1 MNTYSKNKYSILIC
15 GILLALLYGCSS
27 QKDTVANRKLQNLS
41 ARYNLIYN
49 SNVLMDEYLE
59 GINQSNKEN
68 FDSFLPLYYAPPL
81 AEAATAGTK
90 VKQLDE
96 IDQKART
103 IIAEKNFSNY
113 IDDAYILLGK
123 TNFYQGKYYNANA
136 YFDYV
141 ANAYKKNHKV
151 YLNALNW
158 KARTLLELE
167 DLNGAEKVIDTVK
180 IELDSVKRGKAEAL
194 ATIAQINMIKGNE
207 LQAIDYL
214 EKALKA
220 GSTNL
225 NKIHWTYTLAQLYEN
240 QKQFDKSLA
249 SYRKV
254 EKSNAAFDMYFN
266 AKLSRIR
273 VNEQLAGKNFDR
285 NAALLRM
292 LKDDKNA
299 DFKDQIYFEIAE
311 DYYADNNFGKAE
323 EYYNLSVRNSTS
335 NNVQKAMSY
344 LKIADLNFK
353 HYNDYVAAK
362 QYYDSTALTLPKT
375 HPLYTSIANKA
386 ENLAYLQQRYE
397 TISLQDTLQR
407 IASLPDAQ
415 RPSALSN
422 YFASL
427 EQPKIVAGNGTSGGG
442 QQGGKANGSSFSSGN
457 SSFYFANANAISR
470 GFNEFK
476 KRWGNRKLEPNWRQ
490 SNKSSQE
497 QTLTAVAVNDG
508 IGALPTSPD
517 NAAAQSNAGA
527 NKATLYLDSIPLTPV
542 QLEASNQKLI
552 NAYLE
557 MGSFYQQV
565 LNDKPEAIKTYQTL
579 LKRFPNNAKLDM
591 IYYSLY
597 LANQGIDNGKVTEY
611 KNLVLSKYPNS
622 VYAKTIL
629 DPNFS
634 AKQNQLEATL
644 NRTYET
650 LFTKLQSKEFGDVI
664 TGVNAINQR
673 FPGNAMEAQY
683 AYLKS
688 IAIGRTENVDQLL
701 AAFNEIAEKYKADK
715 LIKPLVDQHIV
726 YVNAH
731 LPEFKKRKIALPSY
745 DPNELPFAE
754 NKTGI
759 RLNEPIIANVL
770 DPSGNKKIY
779 VAPPLEKPIEKP
791 VEKPQVK
798 EPVIAKAAPKP
809 EPKESVKEVK
819 KEPVVAPI
827 EKKKDTVVAKLPEV
841 KKDSAIIASVPKKD
855 SVIIAA
861 APKKDSVATATIKP
875 EPVKETLF
883 NPASS
888 STYYLVV
895 AVNTNTLNVSSS
907 RFGIGQFNRGNY
919 AGNNLRHQLRELDQD
934 QLIIVGDFNSVTN
947 VQAYYQNIKPQ
958 LGRIMK
964 VPAANYTTFA
974 ISKENL
980 EKITNRDTLERY
992 IRYISNN
999 EL

>member
-1 MNTYSKNKYSILIC
+1 M
-15 GILLALLYGCSS
+15 
-27 QKDTVANRKLQNLS
+27 ANRKLQNLS

-49 SNVLMDEYLE
+49 SNVLMDDYLE

-68 FDSFLPLYYAPPL
+68 FDSFLPIYYAPPM
-81 AEAATAGTK
+81 AEVATAGIK

-141 ANAYKKNHKV
+141 AKTYQKNHKI
-151 YLNALNW
+151 YLNALTW
-158 KARTLLELE
+158 KARSLLQL
-167 DLNGAEKVIDTVK
+167 DDVDGAAKIIDTVK

-194 ATIAQINMIKGNE
+194 ATIAQFNMIKGDE
-207 LQAIDYL
+207 PQAINYL
-214 EKALKA
+214 EKALKV
-220 GSTNL
+220 GTNTL

-240 QKQFDKSLA
+240 QKLYDKSLA

-273 VNEQLAGKNFDR
+273 VSEQINGKDFDR
-285 NAALLRM
+285 NSALLKM
-292 LKDDKNA
+292 LKDDKNT
-299 DFKDQIYFEIAE
+299 DFKDQIYYEIAD
-311 DYYADNNFGKAE
+311 DYYANNEFGKAE
-323 EYYNLSVRNSTS
+323 EYYNLSIRNSTT
-335 NNVQKAMSY
+335 NNVQKALSY

-353 HYNDYVAAK
+353 NYNDYVAAK

-375 HPLYTSIANKA
+375 HPLYNSIANKA
-386 ENLAYLQQRYE
+386 QNLAYLQQRYE
-397 TISLQDTLQR
+397 AIALQDTLQR
-407 IASLPDAQ
+407 IALLPAGE
-415 RPSALSN
+415 RPLALSN
-422 YFASL
+422 YFTAL
-427 EQPKIVAGNGTSGGG
+427 EQPKLSVNNGSSTVG
-442 QQGGKANGSSFSSGN
+442 QQSTRTGGTSFSSGN

-476 KRWGNRKLEPNWRQ
+476 KRWGNRKLTPNWRQ

-497 QTLTAVAVNDG
+497 QTEAAIAVNDG
-508 IGALPTSPD
+508 IGALPQNPD
-517 NAAAQSNAGA
+517 NAQSTPST
-527 NKATLYLDSIPLTPV
+527 NKSTLYLDSLPLTPY
-542 QLEASNQKLI
+542 QLEISNQKLI

-565 LNDKPEAIKTYQTL
+565 LNDKPEAIKTYQVL
-579 LKRFPNNAKLDM
+579 LKRFPNNNKLDM

-597 LANQGIDNGKVTEY
+597 LANQGTDSRKTEEY

-644 NRTYET
+644 NREYEA
-650 LFTKLQSKEFGDVI
+650 LFGKLQEKEFNNVI

-673 FPGNAMEAQY
+673 FPGNVMEAQY

-688 IAIGRTENVDQLL
+688 IAIGRTENVDRLL
-701 AAFNEIAEKYKADK
+701 AAFAEIAEKYKTDK
-715 LIKPLVDQHIV
+715 LIKPLVDQHII
-726 YVNAH
+726 YINAH
-731 LPEFKKRKIALPSY
+731 LSEFKKRKIALLSY

-759 RLNEPIIANVL
+759 RINEPIIANVL

-779 VAPPLEKPIEKP
+779 VAPPLEKLI
-791 VEKPQVK
+791 EKPQVK
-798 EPVIAKAAPKP
+798 EPVVAKAEPKP
-809 EPKESVKEVK
+809 EPKEPIKEVK
-819 KEPVVAPI
+819 KEPVVTPI
-827 EKKKDTVVAKLPEV
+827 EKKKDSVIVKVPEV
-841 KKDSAIIASVPKKD
+841 KKD
-855 SVIIAA
+855 SVIIATV
-861 APKKDSVATATIKP
+861 PKKDTVAIPATKT

-888 STYYLVV
+888 KNYYVVV
-895 AVNTNTLNVSSS
+895 AVNTTSVNVSSS

-919 AGNNLRHQLRELDQD
+919 AGNNLRHQLKELDQD
-934 QLIIVGDFNSVTN
+934 QLIIVGDFNSITE
-947 VQAYYQNIKPQ
+947 VQQYYQNIKPQ

-980 EKITNRDTLERY
+980 EKIINRDTLERY

>member
-1 MNTYSKNKYSILIC
+1 
-15 GILLALLYGCSS
+15 
-27 QKDTVANRKLQNLS
+27 
-41 ARYNLIYN
+41 
-49 SNVLMDEYLE
+49 MDDYLE

-68 FDSFLPLYYAPPL
+68 FDSFLPIYYAPPL

-141 ANAYKKNHKV
+141 AKAYQQNHKV

-167 DLNGAEKVIDTVK
+167 DISSAEKVLDTVK
-180 IELDSVKRGKAEAL
+180 LELDSVKRGKAEPL

-207 LQAIDYL
+207 QQAIEYL

-220 GSTNL
+220 GSTSL
-225 NKIHWTYTLAQLYEN
+225 NKMRWTYTLGQLYEN
-240 QKQFDKSLA
+240 QKQYDKSLA
-249 SYRKV
+249 NYRKV

-273 VNEQLAGKNFDR
+273 VAEQLADKDFDR
-285 NAALLRM
+285 NAALLKM
-292 LKDDKNA
+292 LKDDKNF

-323 EYYNLSVRNSTS
+323 EFYNLSVRNSTN
-335 NNVQKAMSY
+335 NNVQKALSY

-353 HYNDYVAAK
+353 NYNDYVAAK

-375 HPLYTSIANKA
+375 HPLYTAIAKKA
-386 ENLAYLQQRYE
+386 ENLAYLQYRYE
-397 TISLQDTLQR
+397 TIALQDTLQR
-407 IASLPDAQ
+407 IASLPETQ
-415 RPSALSN
+415 RPVALSN

-427 EQPKIVAGNGTSGGG
+427 EQPKVVSGSNVSGRS
-442 QQGGKANGSSFSSGN
+442 QVSSRASGSSFSSGN

-497 QTLTAVAVNDG
+497 QTMAAVTASDG
-508 IGALPTSPD
+508 IGSFPQNPD
-517 NAAAQSNAGA
+517 KTAAEPNSVA
-527 NKATLYLDSIPLTPV
+527 NKSALYLDSIPLTPAR
-542 QLEASNQKLI
+542 LEASNHKII

-565 LNDKPEAIKTYQTL
+565 LNDKAEAVKTYETL
-579 LKRFPNNAKLDM
+579 LKRYPNNAKLDM

-597 LANQGIDNGKVTEY
+597 LANEGVDNGKVNTY

-622 VYAKTIL
+622 IYAKTII

-644 NRTYET
+644 NREYEL
-650 LFTKLQSKEFGDVI
+650 LFNKLQDKDFSGVI
-664 TGVNAINQR
+664 AGVNNINQR
-673 FPGNAMEAQY
+673 FPGNTMEAQY
-683 AYLKS
+683 AYLKA
-688 IAIGRTENVDQLL
+688 IAIGRTEHVDRLL
-701 AAFNEIAEKYKADK
+701 AAFTEVADKYKTDQ
-715 LIKPLVDQHIV
+715 LIKPLVDQHIA
-726 YVNAH
+726 YINAH
-731 LPEFKKRKIALPSY
+731 LLEFKKRKIALTTY

-770 DPSGNKKIY
+770 DPTGKKKIY
-779 VAPPLEKPIEKP
+779 VVPPPEKP
-791 VEKPQVK
+791 VEKPK
-798 EPVIAKAAPKP
+798 ANEPMVAEAKPKP
-809 EPKESVKEVK
+809 EPKEPIKELK
-819 KEPVVAPI
+819 KEPLVAPL
-827 EKKKDTVVAKLPEV
+827 EKKKDSVMVKLPEV
-841 KKDSAIIASVPKKD
+841 RKD

-861 APKKDSVATATIKP
+861 APKKDTVATPMPKV

-888 STYYLVV
+888 SNYYVVV
-895 AVNTNTLNVSSS
+895 AVNTTSVNVSSS

-934 QLIIVGDFNSVTN
+934 QLIIVGDFSSITE
-947 VQAYYQNIKPQ
+947 VQQYYQSIKPQ

-964 VPAANYTTFA
+964 LPAANYTTFA